1 MDDLQS
7 QLSAVM
13 GNPEMME
20 KIMSL
25 AQNLGAEPTS
35 ASAPPP
41 SSAPSGDIPDMAML
55 AKLTG
60 IMGKAGIDK
69 KEQNLLNAL
78 HPYLSSHR
86 VSKLEKAMRAAK
98 MAGMATVFLSG
109 R

>member
-35 ASAPPP
+35 ASPP